1 MCGDQV
7 SFPDEPEATRW
18 LCGEPRL
25 DELLADP
32 VLFSLM
38 RSDRID
44 PVRFRVF
51 LDEVRRAARSRRR
64 RDRDDAAT
72 PTRDR

>member
-51 LDEVRRAARSRRR
+51 LDEVRHRARTRRNRERENDSR
-64 RDRDDAAT
+64 
-72 PTRDR
+72 

>member
-7 SFPDEPEATRW
+7 SFPDEPEPTGW
-18 LCGEPRL
+18 LRGEPRL

-32 VLFSLM
+32 VLSSLM
-38 RSDRID
+38 RSDRVD

-51 LDEVRRAARSRRR
+51 IDEARRKVRARRQRERENDIPGRR
-64 RDRDDAAT
+64 
-72 PTRDR
+72 

>member
-51 LDEVRRAARSRRR
+51 IDEARRRARARWQRERENDIPGRR
-64 RDRDDAAT
+64 
-72 PTRDR
+72 